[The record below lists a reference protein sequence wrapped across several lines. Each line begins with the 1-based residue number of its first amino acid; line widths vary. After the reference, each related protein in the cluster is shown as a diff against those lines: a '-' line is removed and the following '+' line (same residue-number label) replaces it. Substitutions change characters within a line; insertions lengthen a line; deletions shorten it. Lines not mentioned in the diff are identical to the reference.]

1 MSYKISRSKAGEDSL
16 VLPRDVH
23 SLHFN
28 IMMMNLE
35 LGELSQNCR
44 EVKRDE
50 KIVPNLVPLLDPRPH
65 NTLTSME
72 FSSLYHL
79 LQNFRIHKLR
89 GDIAKTIGLDLG
101 NDDDERRRA
110 AKKIGCEEY
119 IKVEPITEKEA
130 WELFTGKLGHD
141 RTFAPQIEPIAKPLA
156 KKCSG
161 LPLGIIT
168 MAGCM
173 RDVEDITEWNDTLE
187 RMKGSIVE
195 HDDDMG
201 IEVFQLKEIPREE
214 KWAEDLTKVSLMNND
229 ISYIPSVVSPK
240 CRKLSTLMLNNNIE
254 LRNISD
260 CFFRHML
267 QLSVLDLSFTD
278 IEILPMLISG
288 LVNLTALLLNGCMAL
303 EFVPSLANVK
313 ALRRLN
319 LSRTSIAEVPQGL
332 EMLLNLRYLDL
343 ERTNIKMIPDGIL
356 PKLYCLQYLAILKSW
371 SCTSTVRGED
381 TVKLR
386 KLETFKGKFYSI
398 DDFNTFA
405 RCRENIGGPNN
416 YLLLVGLYFISVLS
430 TPLVLNYDRAVC
442 LKECNISKS
451 KAGEDSLVLPKDVQ
465 TLYIEHC
472 DDFSNLCDIASLK
485 TATKTERF
493 DWERDMLC
501 ICIITSIPNY
511 HISSLKEFVIIG
523 CPKIKRLFRPVFLS
537 HLKHLQA
544 LRVEDCEEIVEM
556 IGDALDDD
564 ENQEPGCPMLSFNG
578 QHVESDTSLD
588 NLEHKAPHQQFVGF
602 AAGRRRKL
610 IKWKHCKTCMEY
622 IETAM
627 SIVEGVINYE
637 GIDEKMKKL
646 KRKLKHLR
654 SREEDVK
661 EELKHAEGLS
671 LKKPRKVVENWLKNV
686 GNIKNQVEQMEQQ
699 IQETRW
705 FSHLPLERK
714 MGMLT
719 EQVAELDQQ
728 GQFPEGLTLEA
739 HGSQHVK
746 FITTK
751 LIGQTFQEHK
761 DVIWECLRSNNVSK
775 IGIYGMG
782 GVGKTTLLID
792 IHNELLDHP
801 NFSVS
806 WVTASQEFRIH
817 KLQNDIAKTIKL
829 ELENDDD
836 GRKRAAQL
844 AWHLRN
850 MNNFVLILDDVWQHF
865 PLDRVGI
872 PTGGNGCKLILTSR
886 SLEVCRRIGCEEHIK
901 VQPLSEKDAWE
912 LFTEKLGH
920 ETLSHEIEPIAKLL
934 AKKCSGLPLGI
945 ITMAG
950 CMREVEDIS
959 EWSDALGKMNE
970 SVVEH
975 DDNMSTEVF
984 QVLKYSYDRL
994 KDPKVKQCFLYC
1006 SLFPE
1011 DFEIERET
1019 LVEYFID
1026 ERLVDGMRSRQAE
1039 LNRGL
1044 AILNKLENVCLLEG
1058 IVKANGKR
1066 YVKMHDL
1073 VRSMAIKIAK
1083 VNSPILVKA
1092 GEQLKEIPA
1101 EEKWSKDFIK
1111 VSLMENN
1118 ISDIPDSVSPNC
1130 PKLSTLMLN
1139 HNHCLRSIPDCF
1151 FSYMPQL
1158 SVLDLSYT
1166 HIENLPTSISDLVNL
1181 TALRLEGCMRL
1192 QHIPSLANLK
1202 VLRRL
1207 NLSLTGITE
1216 VPQGMEMLFNL
1227 RYLNLDGTGIKM
1239 IPDCIFAKLSCLQY
1253 LGIDN
1258 VITISSKLKVRGV
1271 EMVKL
1276 RKLETLKG
1284 QLYDME
1290 DFNAYVRWRENNGGP
1305 NNYLLQVG
1313 QYFLSHSSL
1322 MKTYDR
1328 AVCLKECKISKS
1340 KGGEDSLVL
1349 PTDVQF
1355 LHIRKCN
1362 DASSLCDIAS
1372 LNNATQLRDCEIHIC
1387 EGMENM
1393 VCCCSCSLPLL
1404 QSLQSLWLF
1413 GLSKLRAL
1421 IGGEICCASKS
1432 ASPSSKLLLQ
1442 TAMFSS
1448 LTRLQI
1454 FDCPKLKRLFTP
1466 VLLSN
1471 LKHLEVLTVEKCEQ
1485 MVEII
1490 GEASDE
1496 SDDCINQQEP
1506 ISSTS
1511 IILALPKLSNLRQ
1524 RMPIPALVEIDVPGL
1539 RIENEDDERKRAAK
1553 LACSLR
1559 IMNNFVLILDDV
1571 WQHFEL
1577 DRVGIPTNG
1586 KSIIRG
1592 CMSGVEDIAEWSD
1605 ALEKLKALEARH
1617 GDDMGTEIARVNQ
1630 SFLVKAG
1637 ERLRDIPGGEKW
1649 EENLTK
1655 VSLMENSKSTIPT
1668 CGSAKFPRLTILTLN
1683 GNRQLEIIPDCFFNH
1698 MPALHVLDLS
1708 YTDIE
1713 NLPTSI
1719 GDLVNLTA
1727 LWLVGIRI
1735 EMIPDGILPKLSCLQ
1750 YLGILALEKGTLI
1763 VRGEGVVKLGN
1774 LETFQMESYDIH
1786 DFNTYARWQKNNK
1799 GATKNYLLLVGP
1811 CRAYELSRYGVEKYE
1826 SSELSP
1832 DGENNRRSIRR
1843 R

>member
-1 MSYKISRSKAGEDSL
+1 
-16 VLPRDVH
+16 
-23 SLHFN
+23 
-28 IMMMNLE
+28 
-35 LGELSQNCR
+35 
-44 EVKRDE
+44 
-50 KIVPNLVPLLDPRPH
+50 
-65 NTLTSME
+65 
-72 FSSLYHL
+72 
-79 LQNFRIHKLR
+79 
-89 GDIAKTIGLDLG
+89 
-101 NDDDERRRA
+101 
-110 AKKIGCEEY
+110 
-119 IKVEPITEKEA
+119 
-130 WELFTGKLGHD
+130 
-141 RTFAPQIEPIAKPLA
+141 
-156 KKCSG
+156 
-161 LPLGIIT
+161 
-168 MAGCM
+168 
-173 RDVEDITEWNDTLE
+173 
-187 RMKGSIVE
+187 
-195 HDDDMG
+195 
-201 IEVFQLKEIPREE
+201 
-214 KWAEDLTKVSLMNND
+214 
-229 ISYIPSVVSPK
+229 
-240 CRKLSTLMLNNNIE
+240 
-254 LRNISD
+254 
-260 CFFRHML
+260 
-267 QLSVLDLSFTD
+267 
-278 IEILPMLISG
+278 
-288 LVNLTALLLNGCMAL
+288 
-303 EFVPSLANVK
+303 
-313 ALRRLN
+313 
-319 LSRTSIAEVPQGL
+319 
-332 EMLLNLRYLDL
+332 
-343 ERTNIKMIPDGIL
+343 
-356 PKLYCLQYLAILKSW
+356 
-371 SCTSTVRGED
+371 
-381 TVKLR
+381 
-386 KLETFKGKFYSI
+386 
-398 DDFNTFA
+398 
-405 RCRENIGGPNN
+405 
-416 YLLLVGLYFISVLS
+416 
-430 TPLVLNYDRAVC
+430 
-442 LKECNISKS
+442 
-451 KAGEDSLVLPKDVQ
+451 
-465 TLYIEHC
+465 
-472 DDFSNLCDIASLK
+472 
-485 TATKTERF
+485 
-493 DWERDMLC
+493 
-501 ICIITSIPNY
+501 
-511 HISSLKEFVIIG
+511 
-523 CPKIKRLFRPVFLS
+523 
-537 HLKHLQA
+537 
-544 LRVEDCEEIVEM
+544 
-556 IGDALDDD
+556 
-564 ENQEPGCPMLSFNG
+564 
-578 QHVESDTSLD
+578 
-588 NLEHKAPHQQFVGF
+588 
-602 AAGRRRKL
+602 
-610 IKWKHCKTCMEY
+610 MEY

-1506 ISSTS
+1506 ISST
-1511 IILALPKLSNLRQ
+1511 R
-1524 RMPIPALVEIDVPGL
+1524 
-1539 RIENEDDERKRAAK
+1539 
-1553 LACSLR
+1553 
-1559 IMNNFVLILDDV
+1559 
-1571 WQHFEL
+1571 
-1577 DRVGIPTNG
+1577 
-1586 KSIIRG
+1586 

-1617 GDDMGTEIARVNQ
+1617 GDDMGTETFELTDKGGGTNYNYSKYIQYVKMHDLVRCMASQIARVNQ

-1683 GNRQLEIIPDCFFNH
+1683 GNLKSLRRL
-1698 MPALHVLDLS
+1698 
-1708 YTDIE
+1708 
-1713 NLPTSI
+1713 NLRWAGIRELPK
-1719 GDLVNLTA
+1719 GMEMMLNLRY
-1727 LWLVGIRI
+1727 LNLIGIRI

-1826 SSELSP
+1826 RCVGL
-1832 DGENNRRSIRR
+1832 DGFNFCISKTAAMPAVYVILFH
-1843 R
+1843 

>member
-1 MSYKISRSKAGEDSL
+1 
-16 VLPRDVH
+16 
-23 SLHFN
+23 
-28 IMMMNLE
+28 
-35 LGELSQNCR
+35 
-44 EVKRDE
+44 
-50 KIVPNLVPLLDPRPH
+50 
-65 NTLTSME
+65 
-72 FSSLYHL
+72 
-79 LQNFRIHKLR
+79 
-89 GDIAKTIGLDLG
+89 
-101 NDDDERRRA
+101 
-110 AKKIGCEEY
+110 
-119 IKVEPITEKEA
+119 
-130 WELFTGKLGHD
+130 
-141 RTFAPQIEPIAKPLA
+141 
-156 KKCSG
+156 
-161 LPLGIIT
+161 
-168 MAGCM
+168 
-173 RDVEDITEWNDTLE
+173 
-187 RMKGSIVE
+187 
-195 HDDDMG
+195 
-201 IEVFQLKEIPREE
+201 
-214 KWAEDLTKVSLMNND
+214 
-229 ISYIPSVVSPK
+229 
-240 CRKLSTLMLNNNIE
+240 
-254 LRNISD
+254 
-260 CFFRHML
+260 
-267 QLSVLDLSFTD
+267 
-278 IEILPMLISG
+278 
-288 LVNLTALLLNGCMAL
+288 
-303 EFVPSLANVK
+303 
-313 ALRRLN
+313 
-319 LSRTSIAEVPQGL
+319 
-332 EMLLNLRYLDL
+332 
-343 ERTNIKMIPDGIL
+343 
-356 PKLYCLQYLAILKSW
+356 
-371 SCTSTVRGED
+371 
-381 TVKLR
+381 
-386 KLETFKGKFYSI
+386 
-398 DDFNTFA
+398 
-405 RCRENIGGPNN
+405 
-416 YLLLVGLYFISVLS
+416 
-430 TPLVLNYDRAVC
+430 
-442 LKECNISKS
+442 
-451 KAGEDSLVLPKDVQ
+451 
-465 TLYIEHC
+465 
-472 DDFSNLCDIASLK
+472 
-485 TATKTERF
+485 
-493 DWERDMLC
+493 
-501 ICIITSIPNY
+501 
-511 HISSLKEFVIIG
+511 
-523 CPKIKRLFRPVFLS
+523 
-537 HLKHLQA
+537 
-544 LRVEDCEEIVEM
+544 
-556 IGDALDDD
+556 
-564 ENQEPGCPMLSFNG
+564 
-578 QHVESDTSLD
+578 
-588 NLEHKAPHQQFVGF
+588 
-602 AAGRRRKL
+602 
-610 IKWKHCKTCMEY
+610 
-622 IETAM
+622 M

-654 SREEDVK
+654 SREEAVK

-739 HGSQHVK
+739 HGSKHVK

-806 WVTASQEFRIH
+806 RVTASQEFRIH

-886 SLEVCRRIGCEEHIK
+886 SSEVCRKIGCEEHIK

-975 DDNMSTEVF
+975 DDDMSTEVF

-1039 LNRGL
+1039 YS
-1044 AILNKLENVCLLEG
+1044 E
-1058 IVKANGKR
+1058 
-1066 YVKMHDL
+1066 
-1073 VRSMAIKIAK
+1073 S
-1083 VNSPILVKA
+1083 
-1092 GEQLKEIPA
+1092 QW
-1101 EEKWSKDFIK
+1101 EKFIK

-1158 SVLDLSYT
+1158 SVLDLSYM

-1216 VPQGMEMLFNL
+1216 VPQGMEMLLNL

-1258 VITISSKLKVRGV
+1258 VITISSKSKVRGV

-1387 EGMENM
+1387 EGMEHM

-1421 IGGEICCASKS
+1421 IGGEICGASKS

-1506 ISSTS
+1506 ISSAS
-1511 IILALPKLSNLRQ
+1511 IMLALPKLSNLRLLCLPELK
-1524 RMPIPALVEIDVPGL
+1524 RFCYKEIIFD
-1539 RIENEDDERKRAAK
+1539 
-1553 LACSLR
+1553 S
-1559 IMNNFVLILDDV
+1559 
-1571 WQHFEL
+1571 
-1577 DRVGIPTNG
+1577 
-1586 KSIIRG
+1586 
-1592 CMSGVEDIAEWSD
+1592 
-1605 ALEKLKALEARH
+1605 
-1617 GDDMGTEIARVNQ
+1617 
-1630 SFLVKAG
+1630 LVK
-1637 ERLRDIPGGEKW
+1637 IY
-1649 EENLTK
+1649 T
-1655 VSLMENSKSTIPT
+1655 NS
-1668 CGSAKFPRLTILTLN
+1668 C
-1683 GNRQLEIIPDCFFNH
+1683 
-1698 MPALHVLDLS
+1698 
-1708 YTDIE
+1708 
-1713 NLPTSI
+1713 
-1719 GDLVNLTA
+1719 
-1727 LWLVGIRI
+1727 
-1735 EMIPDGILPKLSCLQ
+1735 PKLS
-1750 YLGILALEKGTLI
+1750 
-1763 VRGEGVVKLGN
+1763 
-1774 LETFQMESYDIH
+1774 
-1786 DFNTYARWQKNNK
+1786 FNGQPAH
-1799 GATKNYLLLVGP
+1799 
-1811 CRAYELSRYGVEKYE
+1811 AY
-1826 SSELSP
+1826 SSSC
-1832 DGENNRRSIRR
+1832 
-1843 R
+1843 

>member
-1 MSYKISRSKAGEDSL
+1 
-16 VLPRDVH
+16 
-23 SLHFN
+23 
-28 IMMMNLE
+28 
-35 LGELSQNCR
+35 
-44 EVKRDE
+44 
-50 KIVPNLVPLLDPRPH
+50 
-65 NTLTSME
+65 
-72 FSSLYHL
+72 
-79 LQNFRIHKLR
+79 
-89 GDIAKTIGLDLG
+89 
-101 NDDDERRRA
+101 
-110 AKKIGCEEY
+110 
-119 IKVEPITEKEA
+119 
-130 WELFTGKLGHD
+130 
-141 RTFAPQIEPIAKPLA
+141 
-156 KKCSG
+156 
-161 LPLGIIT
+161 
-168 MAGCM
+168 
-173 RDVEDITEWNDTLE
+173 
-187 RMKGSIVE
+187 
-195 HDDDMG
+195 
-201 IEVFQLKEIPREE
+201 
-214 KWAEDLTKVSLMNND
+214 
-229 ISYIPSVVSPK
+229 
-240 CRKLSTLMLNNNIE
+240 
-254 LRNISD
+254 
-260 CFFRHML
+260 
-267 QLSVLDLSFTD
+267 
-278 IEILPMLISG
+278 
-288 LVNLTALLLNGCMAL
+288 
-303 EFVPSLANVK
+303 
-313 ALRRLN
+313 
-319 LSRTSIAEVPQGL
+319 
-332 EMLLNLRYLDL
+332 
-343 ERTNIKMIPDGIL
+343 
-356 PKLYCLQYLAILKSW
+356 
-371 SCTSTVRGED
+371 
-381 TVKLR
+381 
-386 KLETFKGKFYSI
+386 
-398 DDFNTFA
+398 
-405 RCRENIGGPNN
+405 
-416 YLLLVGLYFISVLS
+416 
-430 TPLVLNYDRAVC
+430 
-442 LKECNISKS
+442 
-451 KAGEDSLVLPKDVQ
+451 
-465 TLYIEHC
+465 
-472 DDFSNLCDIASLK
+472 
-485 TATKTERF
+485 
-493 DWERDMLC
+493 
-501 ICIITSIPNY
+501 
-511 HISSLKEFVIIG
+511 
-523 CPKIKRLFRPVFLS
+523 
-537 HLKHLQA
+537 
-544 LRVEDCEEIVEM
+544 
-556 IGDALDDD
+556 
-564 ENQEPGCPMLSFNG
+564 
-578 QHVESDTSLD
+578 
-588 NLEHKAPHQQFVGF
+588 
-602 AAGRRRKL
+602 
-610 IKWKHCKTCMEY
+610 
-622 IETAM
+622 M
-627 SIVEGVINYE
+627 SIVEGVTNYE

-739 HGSQHVK
+739 HGSKHVK

-886 SLEVCRRIGCEEHIK
+886 SLEVCRKIGCEEHIK

-970 SVVEH
+970 SVVE
-975 DDNMSTEVF
+975 DDDDMSTEVF

-1044 AILNKLENVCLLEG
+1044 AILNKLENGCLLEG
-1058 IVKANGKR
+1058 IVKANGKK

-1490 GEASDE
+1490 GEALDE

-1511 IILALPKLSNLRQ
+1511 IILALPKLSNLRLLCLPELK
-1524 RMPIPALVEIDVPGL
+1524 RFCYKEIIFD
-1539 RIENEDDERKRAAK
+1539 
-1553 LACSLR
+1553 S
-1559 IMNNFVLILDDV
+1559 
-1571 WQHFEL
+1571 
-1577 DRVGIPTNG
+1577 
-1586 KSIIRG
+1586 
-1592 CMSGVEDIAEWSD
+1592 
-1605 ALEKLKALEARH
+1605 
-1617 GDDMGTEIARVNQ
+1617 
-1630 SFLVKAG
+1630 LVK
-1637 ERLRDIPGGEKW
+1637 IY
-1649 EENLTK
+1649 T
-1655 VSLMENSKSTIPT
+1655 NS
-1668 CGSAKFPRLTILTLN
+1668 C
-1683 GNRQLEIIPDCFFNH
+1683 
-1698 MPALHVLDLS
+1698 
-1708 YTDIE
+1708 
-1713 NLPTSI
+1713 
-1719 GDLVNLTA
+1719 
-1727 LWLVGIRI
+1727 
-1735 EMIPDGILPKLSCLQ
+1735 PKLS
-1750 YLGILALEKGTLI
+1750 
-1763 VRGEGVVKLGN
+1763 
-1774 LETFQMESYDIH
+1774 
-1786 DFNTYARWQKNNK
+1786 FNGQPAH
-1799 GATKNYLLLVGP
+1799 
-1811 CRAYELSRYGVEKYE
+1811 AY
-1826 SSELSP
+1826 SSSC
-1832 DGENNRRSIRR
+1832 
-1843 R
+1843 